1 MKSILNTILKT
12 IFVAAATLALG
23 ASLNA
28 CSSAPVT
35 VPVDPFE
42 FTLPA
47 ALPTLGQVV
56 YPAVSATFQKSP
68 VGFSSVSFT
77 GNAAASNV
85 LLAVKANIY
94 ARTTEP
100 TDCTKVTVSTTSV
113 YVCSASAQTKV
124 SSQAITLATDG
135 SKTAFKLE
143 DNKSVL
149 KEAMTGGKLWV
160 GLEFTEG
167 LAANSNVKFSD
178 MVASLAVF

>member
-1 MKSILNTILKT
+1 MKTSSSTILM
-12 IFVAAATLALG
+12 VATLALS
-23 ASLNA
+23 ASLSA

-56 YPAVSATFQKSP
+56 YPAVSASFQKSP

-94 ARTTEP
+94 ARTSEP
-100 TDCTKVTVSTTSV
+100 SDCQKVTVNTTSV
-113 YVCSASAQTKV
+113 YICAAGTQTKV
-124 SSQAITLATDG
+124 SSQAITLASDG
-135 SKTAFKLE
+135 SKSAFKLE
-143 DNKSVL
+143 DNKGVL
-149 KEAMTGGKLWV
+149 KEAMTSGKLWV

-167 LAANSNVKFSD
+167 LGANSNVKFSE
-178 MVASLAVF
+178 MLASLAVF

>member
-1 MKSILNTILKT
+1 MKLFSSTILKT
-12 IFVAAATLALG
+12 IFVTAATLA
-23 ASLNA
+23 LNA

-68 VGFSSVSFT
+68 VGFSAVTFT

-100 TDCTKVTVSTTSV
+100 SDCTKVTVSTTSV

-143 DNKSVL
+143 DNKGVL